1 MKGKNHEQRKKYA
14 QLNSLMGQI
23 EAISNNV
30 INSKF
35 SSDVVSQANYQIK
48 STIEQIDKL
57 KSQFKN
63 DRHFYKL
70 EKLAK
75 KTQAMIEQHIYI

>member
-1 MKGKNHEQRKKYA
+1 MSNEKKYA

-35 SSDVVSQANYQIK
+35 SSDVVSQADYQIK

-57 KSQFKN
+57 KGQFKN

-75 KTQAMIEQHIYI
+75 KTQTMIEQHIYI